1 MFSMFE
7 ESVESF
13 TARWRGEAAQVHI
26 FSRVEND
33 PLLELEAAGVIFHA
47 LERTGPYLPTV
58 GPGRVIVHA
67 ITEQVR
73 LPETEQRR
81 LEVTGIS
88 RAHIQGPVIKVEAPF
103 LVVDAG
109 FPVVTGLLADDFPAL
124 KVGDFVSLEA
134 LPPLQA
140 FVLVD
145 SVRRVHDVEV

>member
-13 TARWRGEAAQVHI
+13 TARWRSEAAQVHI

-67 ITEQVR
+67 ITDQVQMA
-73 LPETEQRR
+73 ETGVRR

-88 RAHIQGPVIKVEAPF
+88 RAHIQGQVMKVAAPF

-109 FPVVTGLLADDFPAL
+109 FPVVTGLLTDDFPAL
-124 KVGDFVSLEA
+124 RTGDFVSLEV
-134 LPPLQA
+134 LPPMQA
-140 FVLVD
+140 FVLVE